1 MAEIRECPVC
11 GGPVKVLEHDHQWS
25 YSLAALP
32 GVDIVRCKEC
42 KHRGS
47 PYGCPM
53 RHLVLPFSGP
63 GSFEDCSEDEGYCHK
78 GERDDENA

>member
-1 MAEIRECPVC
+1 MDKSDAVH
-11 GGPVKVLEHDHQWS
+11 V
-25 YSLAALP
+25 
-32 GVDIVRCKEC
+32 VRCKEC

-47 PYGCPM
+47 PYSCPM

-78 GERDDENA
+78 GERDENEDA